1 MTGEGDRRST
11 SATKFGTGP
20 LARVTNT
27 VYWYLVTGALMIVAA
42 LPGALPIQFLESSP
56 GNAPVLALCLAP
68 LAPAFAAGLFALRDR
83 ERAEALTPARSFFRG
98 YRLNWTDA
106 LRMAVPGLVFVAVGG
121 MGAGVVGDGGALAGD
136 GVSILAA
143 VPEVYL
149 GLLILLGAALA
160 LWTMNAMVISAL
172 FSFRIQ
178 DVARLATYYLF
189 ARWRVTLGGLSLVL
203 LGAAILLL
211 AGDLVFGMVA
221 VLWTGAVLRNH
232 RALARDVEAR
242 FTAPADD

>member
-1 MTGEGDRRST
+1 MTGEGDRRPASEMN
-11 SATKFGTGP
+11 FGTGP
-20 LARVTNT
+20 LARVTNAI
-27 VYWYLVTGALMIVAA
+27 YWYLVTGVLMIVAA

-83 ERAEALTPARSFFRG
+83 KRADALTPARSFLRG
-98 YRLNWTDA
+98 YRLNWADA
-106 LRMAVPGLVFVAVGG
+106 LRMAIPGLIFVAIGG
-121 MGAGVVGDGGALAGD
+121 LGAGVVGDGGALAGD

-149 GLLILLGAALA
+149 GMLIVVGAVLA

-172 FSFRIQ
+172 FSFRVQ
-178 DVARLATYYLF
+178 DVARLAAYYLF
-189 ARWRVTLGGLSLVL
+189 ARWRVTLGGLSLVV

-211 AGDLVFGMVA
+211 AGDFTFGAVA

-232 RALARDVEAR
+232 RALTRDVEER
-242 FTAPADD
+242 FTAPANE